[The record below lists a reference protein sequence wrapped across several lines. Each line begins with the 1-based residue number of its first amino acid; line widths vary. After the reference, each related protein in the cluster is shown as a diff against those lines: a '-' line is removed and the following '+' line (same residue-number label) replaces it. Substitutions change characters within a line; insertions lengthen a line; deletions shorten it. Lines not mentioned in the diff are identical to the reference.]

1 MVGYNGMY
9 VATETSTNGRFLTSS
24 QNYDKLKN

>member
-9 VATETSTNGRFLTSS
+9 VATETSTNDSFLTSS